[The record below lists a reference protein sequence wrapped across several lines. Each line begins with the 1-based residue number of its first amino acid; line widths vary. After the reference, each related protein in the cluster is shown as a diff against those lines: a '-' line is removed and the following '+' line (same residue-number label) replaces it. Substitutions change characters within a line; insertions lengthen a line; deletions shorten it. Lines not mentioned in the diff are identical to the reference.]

1 MELKE
6 IKPTAEVEFE
16 TAEGTL
22 RFTVRHLPADQLGLD
37 YQSRP
42 CLSAKVRAALA
53 DAIVGWNLAHDDGSA
68 WPCDDKTKALLLP
81 QLVALPLKRKADADA
96 DDKELI
102 PDGMLLGFALFGF
115 IADAGNFLK
124 N

>member
-16 TAEGTL
+16 TAEGVL
-22 RFTVRHLPADQLGLD
+22 KFTVRHLPPDQVVLD
-37 YQSRP
+37 YQSGSR
-42 CLSAKVRAALA
+42 LSVRVRGALA
-53 DAIVGWNLAHDDGSA
+53 DAIVGWNLSHDDGTP

-81 QLVALPLKRKADADA
+81 QIVGLPVKQKLDAGG
-96 DDKELI
+96 KELV
-102 PDGMLLGFALFGF
+102 PEGMLLGLALFEF
-115 IADAGNFLK
+115 IGDAGNFLK